1 MHVTQN
7 RVQQWK
13 KSITREKVAHAMWK
27 EEYVSENLKSPAE
40 VGEDKDG
47 GTFRWTRGLIDSEK
61 VVLIVQYYDFNDI
74 TYYFYSADF

>member
-40 VGEDKDG
+40 VHTFLNSDLVRTRMEGLSDGQEDSL
-47 GTFRWTRGLIDSEK
+47 TLRR
-61 VVLIVQYYDFNDI
+61 
-74 TYYFYSADF
+74 